1 MMNEV
6 QVIAHRGASA
16 IRPENTLSAFKKAIE
31 MGVDAIETDVQMT
44 KDGHLILIH
53 DERLN
58 RTTNGVG
65 WVKDY
70 TLQEIKKLDA
80 GFWFSPHFANESIP
94 TIDEFF
100 TLIYNTK
107 LWVNI
112 EIKMGFIMYPEIEQR
127 LINKIKE
134 YHLEDRVIISSFNHY
149 SIKMISTISPELK
162 TAVLYSI
169 GLYEPWNYAVNIGA
183 RYLHPDKDVVYEGL
197 IETAHYYG
205 MKVYPYTVDDVQE
218 MEYLI
223 EMGVDGIMTNVP
235 DRLIAV
241 IKKLRKK

>member
-1 MMNEV
+1 MSKV

-16 IRPENTLSAFKKAIE
+16 IIPENTMSAFKKAIE
-31 MGVDAIETDVQMT
+31 MGADAIETDVHMT
-44 KDGHLILIH
+44 KDNHLILIH
-53 DERLN
+53 DEQLS

-70 TLQEIKKLDA
+70 TLKEIKKLDA
-80 GFWFSPHFANESIP
+80 GFWFSPQFANETIP

-112 EIKMGFIMYPEIEQR
+112 EIKMGFILYPGIEQR
-127 LINKIKE
+127 LVNKIKE

-169 GLYEPWNYAVNIGA
+169 GLYEPWSYAQSIGA
-183 RYLHPDKDVVYEGL
+183 MYLHPHKDVVYKEL
-197 IETAHYYG
+197 VDAAHQYG
-205 MKVYPYTVDDVQE
+205 MKVYPYTVDDEQE
-218 MEYLI
+218 MKYLI

-235 DRLIAV
+235 DQLISV
-241 IKKLRKK
+241 IKKLQVK